1 MADLTGAKAP
11 VDIDGLSFLPTLL
24 GQGEQK
30 KHEMLYWEFGSQI
43 AVRKGQ
49 WKAIKAKK
57 NQPWALYDLTGDIS
71 ETTDVSAQH
80 PALLAKMK
88 AFAAAEH
95 EPVRI
100 GKYLDAKRTRHEKDR
115 LAKWGTSK
123 PQRRTKRPK
132 KQPRG

>member
-1 MADLTGAKAP
+1 
-11 VDIDGLSFLPTLL
+11 
-24 GQGEQK
+24 
-30 KHEMLYWEFGSQI
+30 
-43 AVRKGQ
+43 
-49 WKAIKAKK
+49 
-57 NQPWALYDLTGDIS
+57 LYDLTGDIS
-71 ETTDVSAQH
+71 ETADVSAQH

-95 EPVRI
+95 EPVRV